1 MDLKMIL
8 ADGTELS
15 LEAFGLPCH
24 MVAHCAS
31 RHDMAALWDKLTDE
45 RLAQVFV
52 RQGDEIVFAY
62 KNCSVNGEQA
72 IVNGDGTLTVH
83 FYLDG
88 ERIKEAAL
96 TDEDR
101 EYITAAKILL
111 GEEE

>member
-1 MDLKMIL
+1 MELKLIL
-8 ADGTELS
+8 TDGTELS
-15 LEAFGLPCH
+15 LDAFGLPCH
-24 MVAHCAS
+24 AVTQAAS
-31 RHDMAALWDKLTDE
+31 PETVVELWDKLTPDNL
-45 RLAQVFV
+45 RQIFV
-52 RQGDEIVFAY
+52 RQGDEVMFAY
-62 KNCSVNGEQA
+62 KNCSVNGEQS

-88 ERIKEAAL
+88 TRIKEATL